1 MRAKGIFPTTPSK
14 PSLLAFA
21 RPLGLLAVSLALA
34 ACGSG
39 GAAGGSSSSS
49 GTGSSTTPSTTA
61 PTGFAAT
68 SAQQEPLGCKPKQV
82 VSEGGYSTCNI
93 EWLGRLAIPGTT
105 IGAKLIENTFYLSN
119 FGNGFFAFDVST
131 PENPKQLS
139 NLRVDLGRVL
149 DGTTVSLVENEDTAT
164 NGKIAI
170 LSRRPMM
177 DAVVI
182 DNSNPRAMKILATV
196 PGAIAHTYTC
206 LDDCRYAYGS
216 DTGTIV
222 DLRDPTKPVLL
233 RNKWWDVTGG
243 VSAHDLTEVAPGF
256 VAVSADPA
264 SFLDTRDPAN
274 PKLIFSLP
282 KAPPPLLPVN
292 VISSQQPGPIGHNIL
307 WPRQGTDK
315 FMMGLSEG
323 AYVGRCEVFPLDGRT
338 LYLYDTTDWQNT
350 GSMKLRSSYTL
361 VSGNIADTTNGGG
374 IEGID
379 SNGNPSTLELGVQ
392 GCSVHWFEPHPNF
405 SNGGLLAMASF
416 SHGVRML
423 KVTEQGQFK
432 QMGYFIPHGIAST
445 VAVYW
450 ITDRIFYAL
459 DFINGQIDVLQYN
472 GPL

>member
-1 MRAKGIFPTTPSK
+1 MRVKGQLPTTPSQPLFK
-14 PSLLAFA
+14 LFSLAF
-21 RPLGLLAVSLALA
+21 VSLFLA

-39 GAAGGSSSSS
+39 SSVGSSGGSAAAGNGI
-49 GTGSSTTPSTTA
+49 TPVSTA
-61 PTGFAAT
+61 PSGFAAT
-68 SAQQEPLGCKPKQV
+68 SAQQEAMGCTPKQV
-82 VSEGGYSTCNI
+82 VSSGGYSTCNI
-93 EWLGRLAIPGTT
+93 KWLGRLAIPGTT
-105 IGAKLIENTFYLSN
+105 IGGKLIENTFFLSN
-119 FGNGFFAFDVST
+119 FGNGFFAIDAST

-149 DGTTVSLVENEDTAT
+149 DGTTVSAVENEDTAT

-196 PGAIAHTYTC
+196 PGATAHTYTC

-216 DTGTIV
+216 DTGTII
-222 DLRDPTKPVLL
+222 DLREPSKPVLL

-256 VAVSADPA
+256 VVVSADPA

-282 KAPPPLLPVN
+282 KAPPPLLPAGYKPA
-292 VISSQQPGPIGHNIL
+292 QDGPIGHNIV
-307 WPRQGTDK
+307 WPRQGTDR

-350 GSMKLRSSYTL
+350 GKMKLQSSYTL

-379 SNGNPSTLELGVQ
+379 SNGNPSTLEVGVQ

-416 SHGVRML
+416 SHGVRLL

-432 QMGYFIPHGIAST
+432 QMGYFVPQGIAST